1 MAGNV
6 LSGYQA
12 KEIRRIRIFLFS
24 KKHVP
29 FFLSKRE
36 FGETE
41 SELKVWSDPLLW
53 PQINSDFEMN
63 NYNYE
68 TKQKS
73 NLLIIIY

>member
-6 LSGYQA
+6 LSGYQV

-29 FFLSKRE
+29 FLFFLNGK

-53 PQINSDFEMN
+53 PQIVSDFEMN
-63 NYNYE
+63 N
-68 TKQKS
+68 
-73 NLLIIIY
+73 